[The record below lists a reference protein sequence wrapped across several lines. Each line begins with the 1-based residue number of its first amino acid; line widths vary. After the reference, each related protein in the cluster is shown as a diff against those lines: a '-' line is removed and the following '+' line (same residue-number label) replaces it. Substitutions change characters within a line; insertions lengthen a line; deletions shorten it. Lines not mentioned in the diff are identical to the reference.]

1 MISQYRILWLQL
13 RCLGILFTLDPACGQ
28 TLDYAGEM
36 RLLGQLESLIKS
48 HDNPQGYGVLGCR
61 AGSVN
66 SDIEAIRKIINDPL
80 AHRERFKSEVARLLA
95 SAENAPT
102 SIRLIPLVSVHVAL
116 EGNQAAATLRNLLMN
131 KSFARD
137 WPEIERALAMSR
149 GLSAVVSKSSA
160 VGHAS
165 ICWPWHPVTGLKQA
179 LIGLISS
186 NGSNVASLFYSDKT
200 QSGRAESNEVG
211 PRLLAPKSA
220 IATDSRVGFV
230 LIGNYGEEYAE
241 NLLKAPGS
249 EREPMFKRFV
259 ARIRFLREDGKLCGD
274 LQMVFGHVSS
284 SRPAFLPHV
293 QHVDNLDEIVTQ
305 CSASSLSPMLQR

>member
-1 MISQYRILWLQL
+1 MIAKYHILWLQV
-13 RCLGILFTLDPACGQ
+13 RIVGILFTLDSACGQ
-28 TLDYAGEM
+28 TIDYAGEA
-36 RLLGQLESLIKS
+36 RLLSQLKSLIKS
-48 HDNPQGYGVLGCR
+48 HENPQGFGILGCQ
-61 AGSVN
+61 AGSMN
-66 SDIEAIRKIINDPL
+66 SDIETIQKIINDPL
-80 AHRERFKSEVARLLA
+80 AHREGFKSEVAKLLA

-102 SIRLIPLVSVHVAL
+102 GLRIIPLVSVHVVL
-116 EGNQAAATLRNLLMN
+116 EGNRAAATLRKLLMN

-137 WPEIERALAMSR
+137 WPELERALAMSK
-149 GLSAVVSKSSA
+149 GLSAVVSSSSA
-160 VGHAS
+160 VGHTS

-211 PRLLAPKSA
+211 SRLHAPKSA
-220 IATDSRVGFV
+220 IAIDSRVGFV

-259 ARIRFLREDGKLCGD
+259 ARIRFLREDG
-274 LQMVFGHVSS
+274 V
-284 SRPAFLPHV
+284 RPG
-293 QHVDNLDEIVTQ
+293 T
-305 CSASSLSPMLQR
+305 